1 MIHRTRP
8 RCKRSSKFI
17 RGTGFGIAAVLLGAG
32 GLAGS
37 SSAVVSSG
45 ERTVYVPI
53 TPCRLFDTRPAG
65 DNVGLRA
72 TPLSSNETFV
82 ATVQGTNGKCTIPTG
97 AISAALNV
105 TVTNPTA
112 ASYLTVFPSDKPLP
126 LASSLN
132 WVSGQPPTPNAVT
145 TDLSPD
151 GKASFYNHS
160 GTVDVIVDI
169 VGYYEDHNFDDR
181 YYTKDQTYSKGETYA
196 KTEVDTSSRVDAKI
210 AAAIVPPQFSEVE
223 ISAGLF
229 VPAVLTVQ
237 FLFAGLAEPITT
249 TTSGHWLITKYFSGF
264 VTCASGAAFY
274 FITVDGVAV
283 RSSTVTRANSASNLV
298 LDTMTGVTPNVMAA
312 GTHSVAIGAQCSVT
326 TSTPGNSGTLANTVA
341 SVTVLP

>member
-1 MIHRTRP
+1 M
-8 RCKRSSKFI
+8 
-17 RGTGFGIAAVLLGAG
+17 
-32 GLAGS
+32 
-37 SSAVVSSG
+37 
-45 ERTVYVPI
+45 YVPI

-112 ASYLTVFPSDKPLP
+112 ASYLTVFPSDKPLL

-210 AAAIVPPQFSEVE
+210 AAAIVPPQFSEVK

-249 TTSGHWLITKYFSGF
+249 TTSGHW
-264 VTCASGAAFY
+264 
-274 FITVDGVAV
+274 
-283 RSSTVTRANSASNLV
+283 
-298 LDTMTGVTPNVMAA
+298 
-312 GTHSVAIGAQCSVT
+312 
-326 TSTPGNSGTLANTVA
+326 
-341 SVTVLP
+341 